1 MRILTAGL
9 ATETNTFS
17 PIPTG
22 WAAFEEA
29 GIQRGRLQ
37 PSFTTGPALVWEE
50 LAKSDGH
57 EIVHSVVAFA
67 SPAGPTVRGVYE
79 ALRDEILRDAAEKGP
94 FDVVLLSLHG
104 AMVADGYADCEGD
117 LLARLRNILG
127 RTVRIGAE
135 LDLHCHLTAA
145 MVQHADILVAF
156 KEYPHVDIA
165 RRAAELYRL
174 VAATAAGKIRPTAAL
189 YDCRMVSIFFTTS
202 APMRAFVDRMSAQE
216 GRDGVLSVSLG
227 HGFPWGDVPDNGAK
241 MLVYTDG
248 DEPGAATVARQLG
261 EEFWS
266 LRDSVA
272 FKGVSIDEA
281 FDRAGRAPDGLV
293 VIADAADN
301 TGGGAPG
308 DSNFVL
314 GRALERGVR
323 DAAFG
328 PVWDPVAVRFC
339 LDAGPGA
346 QLDLRIGGKCGP
358 MSGTPLDL
366 RVTVKSVSSDLQ
378 TVAYTDEI
386 VSYGAAALV
395 EIEGAG
401 VHVVLCSRRMQA
413 FGPQPFTRLG
423 LDLNSQRIVVVKSYN
438 HFQAGF
444 RALAAQIIHIEG
456 PGAIDGNMAAIPFKS
471 RSSRYWPRVADPFSA
486 STAPGPPQP
495 Q

>member
-22 WAAFEEA
+22 WGAFEEG

-37 PSFTTGPALVWEE
+37 PSFSTGPALVWER
-50 LAKSDGH
+50 LAERDGH
-57 EIVHSVVAFA
+57 QIVHSVVAFA
-67 SPAGPTVRGVYE
+67 APAGPTVRGVYE
-79 ALRDEILRDAAEKGP
+79 SLRDEILRDASEKGP

-104 AMVADGYADCEGD
+104 AMVAQGYEDCEGD
-117 LLARLRNILG
+117 ILARLRNILG
-127 RTVRIGAE
+127 PKARIGAE
-135 LDLHCHLTAA
+135 LDLHCHLTQM
-145 MVQHADILVAF
+145 MVENADILVAF

-165 RRAAELYRL
+165 PRAAEVYRL
-174 VAATAAGKIRPTAAL
+174 AVAAAEGRIQPTAAL

-202 APMRAFVDRMSAQE
+202 APMRAFVDRMSGHE
-216 GRDGVLSVSLG
+216 GKDGVLSVSLG
-227 HGFPWGDVPDNGAK
+227 HGFPWGDVQDNGAK
-241 MLVYTDG
+241 VLVYTDA
-248 DEPGAATVARQLG
+248 DEPGAAKLARQIG

-281 FDRAGRAPDGLV
+281 LDRAGRVGNGLV

-314 GRALERGVR
+314 HRALERKVR

-339 LDAGPGA
+339 LDAGAGA

-366 RVTVKSVSSDLQ
+366 RVTVKCVLSDLQ

-386 VSYGAAALV
+386 VSYGAAVLV
-395 EIEGAG
+395 EIEGAR

-413 FGPQPFTRLG
+413 FGPQPFTKLG
-423 LDLNSQRIVVVKSYN
+423 LDLEHQRIIVVKSYN

-444 RALAAQIIHIEG
+444 RALAARIIHIEG
-456 PGAIDGNMAAIPFKS
+456 PGAIDGNMAAIPFKN
-471 RSSRYWPRVADPFSA
+471 RAHHYWPRVADPFS
-486 STAPGPPQP
+486 SSR
-495 Q
+495 

>member
-1 MRILTAGL
+1 
-9 ATETNTFS
+9 
-17 PIPTG
+17 
-22 WAAFEEA
+22 
-29 GIQRGRLQ
+29 
-37 PSFTTGPALVWEE
+37 
-50 LAKSDGH
+50 
-57 EIVHSVVAFA
+57 
-67 SPAGPTVRGVYE
+67 
-79 ALRDEILRDAAEKGP
+79 
-94 FDVVLLSLHG
+94 
-104 AMVADGYADCEGD
+104 
-117 LLARLRNILG
+117 
-127 RTVRIGAE
+127 
-135 LDLHCHLTAA
+135 
-145 MVQHADILVAF
+145 
-156 KEYPHVDIA
+156 
-165 RRAAELYRL
+165 
-174 VAATAAGKIRPTAAL
+174 
-189 YDCRMVSIFFTTS
+189 
-202 APMRAFVDRMSAQE
+202 
-216 GRDGVLSVSLG
+216 
-227 HGFPWGDVPDNGAK
+227 
-241 MLVYTDG
+241 
-248 DEPGAATVARQLG
+248 LG

-281 FDRAGRAPDGLV
+281 FDRAGHAPDGLV

-346 QLDLRIGGKCGP
+346 QLDLRIGGKCGL

-471 RSSRYWPRVADPFSA
+471 RSSQYWPRVADPFSA
-486 STAPGPPQP
+486 STAPGAPQP